1 MDCLTRRWILG
12 AAAVALLFSA
22 AGAQDAAT
30 ASAPAKP
37 RVAVADFSITGDVG
51 ISEAGKAV
59 SELLIAELGTSSF
72 QIVERSQLT
81 AVLEEHKLSMTEVV
95 SNPALLAKHLRG
107 VSHLI
112 TGSVVKLGGLSI
124 SARLVDVKTGDI
136 VRTAKVSARDA
147 QGLEAALGELAR
159 KLQGEDAAPPRKGD
173 HTLTLELYA
182 VGYGR
187 MVWKGQSLRCG
198 PRELAVFK
206 DFPSLSKIQFLPD
219 GEYKPCDLVQSTA
232 EMVVGDKKQKLSAG
246 TTATVVKTEKKDETD
261 DRGARTVYCVK
272 WKGMED
278 APATVDAQYIE
289 PVKRTAK
296 PQTVELTGWDHKRSH
311 LRGVFLWDCT
321 VTGSGVQPAAGGS
334 VTAWQRK
341 EAAYLAAAAD
351 AIRKIGL
358 QTEGI
363 AEAVDLKTVGKDI
376 TAASR
381 FDFHGIQG
389 SSSTLVRDFKTEK
402 DTVRLEI
409 SDAEGKPWTFQVVN
423 CVLEEPAKNA
433 LKSLQENF
441 RLLVMVLCSEVKV
454 GQDKDDPSITEVTLT
469 YTGIVGAA
477 EGKK

>member
-112 TGSVVKLGGLSI
+112 TGSVLKLGGLSI

-136 VRTAKVSARDA
+136 VRTAKVSAPDA

-159 KLQGEDAAPPRKGD
+159 KLQGDDAAPRKSD
-173 HTLTLELYA
+173 HNMTLELYA
-182 VGYGR
+182 AGYGR

-198 PRELAVFK
+198 PKELAVFK

-219 GEYKPCDLVQSTA
+219 GEYKPGDQVQCVT
-232 EMVVGDKKQKLSAG
+232 EMVVGEPKRKFPAG
-246 TTATVVKTEKKDETD
+246 TTATVVEKADMKDFTD
-261 DRGARTVYCVK
+261 AQGQVYVVK

-278 APATVDAQYIE
+278 TPATVGALFIE

-296 PQTVELTGWDHKRSH
+296 AQTVELSAWYRDRSH

-321 VTGSGVQPAAGGS
+321 QTGCGVQPAEDAGLS
-334 VTAWQRK
+334 ARQRK
-341 EAAYLAAAAD
+341 EAAFLAAAAD
-351 AIRKIGL
+351 AVRRVSERAL
-358 QTEGI
+358 GI
-363 AEAVDLKTVGKDI
+363 AVDSDPKDASKQV
-376 TAASR
+376 TSSSR
-381 FDFHGIQG
+381 FDFNGIRG
-389 SSSTLVRDFKTEK
+389 TTKTLVRDFTAEK
-402 DTVRLEI
+402 DTMHLEI
-409 SDAEGKPWTFQVVN
+409 PDAGGKTWTFQVTDF
-423 CVLEEPAKNA
+423 VLEEPAKTTDKGRGANLRDLLTLVCA
-433 LKSLQENF
+433 KVQE
-441 RLLVMVLCSEVKV
+441 
-454 GQDKDDPSITEVTLT
+454 GQDKDQPLITQVTLT
-469 YTGIVGAA
+469 YTGIVAA
-477 EGKK
+477 VEDKK